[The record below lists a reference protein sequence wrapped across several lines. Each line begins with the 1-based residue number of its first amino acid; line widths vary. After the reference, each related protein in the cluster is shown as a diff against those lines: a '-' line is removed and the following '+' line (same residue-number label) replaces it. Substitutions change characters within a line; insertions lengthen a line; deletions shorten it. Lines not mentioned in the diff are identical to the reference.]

1 MIEEILFY
9 FKNYLLLNE
18 FVKVSGILGVFIF
31 KLDMND
37 SVTTLGLGR
46 KEEWKQKT
54 LHGQFRFL
62 KGYKVCYVLYFE
74 IHLFLIQIIH
84 IC

>member
-9 FKNYLLLNE
+9 FKNYLLLNK

-46 KEEWKQKT
+46 KEE
-54 LHGQFRFL
+54 
-62 KGYKVCYVLYFE
+62 
-74 IHLFLIQIIH
+74 
-84 IC
+84 